1 MKTRVQQWGDS
12 LALRIPQSFADET
25 RLQQDTLVEVFL
37 VNGTL
42 IIAPVQEP
50 EFTLERLLAAV
61 TPDNLP
67 AEFQTGPPVGQEA
80 W

>member
-12 LALRIPQSFADET
+12 LALRIPKSFADET
-25 RLQQDTLVEVFL
+25 RLQQDTLVEVSL

-50 EFTLERLLAAV
+50 ELTLERLLAAV
-61 TPDNLP
+61 TPNHLP
-67 AEFQTGPPVGQEA
+67 GEF
-80 W
+80 

>member
-25 RLQQDTLVEVFL
+25 RLQQNTLVEVSL

-42 IIAPVQEP
+42 IIAPVHEP
-50 EFTLERLLAAV
+50 EFTLERFLAAV

-67 AEFQTGPPVGQEA
+67 GEF
-80 W
+80 